1 MPTIRMQAVVLALA
15 LLGPVIPQFAP
26 AADAAT
32 VVISGFAFAPASL
45 TVTAGTTVVWTNKDD
60 EVHSVAGEH
69 GLFRSGGLDT
79 GERFSFRFDKPGT
92 YHYACTLHTRMAG
105 TIIVQ

>member
-1 MPTIRMQAVVLALA
+1 MATLKIPAVVSALA
-15 LLGPVIPQFAP
+15 LFGLAFPQLAP

-69 GLFRSGGLDT
+69 GLFRSGALDT

-92 YHYACTLHTRMAG
+92 YQYACTLHSRMTG

>member
-1 MPTIRMQAVVLALA
+1 MPTLRMPAVVLALA
-15 LLGPVIPQFAP
+15 LFGLASPELAP
-26 AADAAT
+26 AAEAT
-32 VVISGFAFAPASL
+32 IVISGFEFAPASL